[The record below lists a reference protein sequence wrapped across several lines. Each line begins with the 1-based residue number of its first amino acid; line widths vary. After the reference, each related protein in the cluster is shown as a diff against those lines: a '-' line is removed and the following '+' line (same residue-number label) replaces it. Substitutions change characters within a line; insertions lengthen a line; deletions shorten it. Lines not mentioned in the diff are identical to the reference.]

1 MPNPFPHLH
10 QKLRA
15 LVCAIVGVFLIIIS
29 LVIILTQ
36 FTELSAKNENL
47 SLASFLVILSF
58 SGVAFQWSGVTSG
71 FASPKVLKKI
81 YQTGVDL
88 FLDSLLAL
96 IAAFFAWLQSTPG
109 MLAPWLASIC
119 ICHPLV
125 FSLAG
130 RHFFPGIHAL
140 PASGD
145 QGSGVGY
152 EVELGALR
160 LIDPF
165 FPS

>member
-1 MPNPFPHLH
+1 MPNPLPQLH
-10 QKLRA
+10 QRLRA

-58 SGVAFQWSGVTSG
+58 SGVAFQWSTVTSG

-109 MLAPWLASIC
+109 MLAPWLGTVC
-119 ICHPLV
+119 LV
-125 FSLAG
+125 IHWLFLSLAVI
-130 RHFFPGIHAL
+130 FFLISTLCLLLAIK
-140 PASGD
+140 
-145 QGSGVGY
+145 
-152 EVELGALR
+152 EVER
-160 LIDPF
+160 DTK
-165 FPS
+165 

>member
-15 LVCAIVGVFLIIIS
+15 LVCAIVAVFLVIIS

-36 FTELSAKNENL
+36 FTEVSAKNENL
-47 SLASFLVILSF
+47 SLASFLVILTF
-58 SGVAFQWSGVTSG
+58 SGVAFQWAGVTAG
-71 FASPKVLKKI
+71 FASPKVLKKV

-109 MLAPWLASIC
+109 MLAPWLGMVC
-119 ICHPLV
+119 LV
-125 FSLAG
+125 IHWVFLSLAVI
-130 RHFFPGIHAL
+130 FFLISTLCLLFAIK
-140 PASGD
+140 
-145 QGSGVGY
+145 
-152 EVELGALR
+152 EVEW
-160 LIDPF
+160 DTK
-165 FPS
+165 

>member
-58 SGVAFQWSGVTSG
+58 SGVAFQWAGVTAS
-71 FASPKVLKKI
+71 FASPKVLKKV

-109 MLAPWLASIC
+109 MLAPWLATTC
-119 ICHPLV
+119 LV
-125 FSLAG
+125 VHWIFLSLAVV
-130 RHFFPGIHAL
+130 FFLISTLCLLQAIK
-140 PASGD
+140 
-145 QGSGVGY
+145 
-152 EVELGALR
+152 EVEW
-160 LIDPF
+160 DTK
-165 FPS
+165 